1 MDALDFL
8 RVRYA
13 QFHRPMWDELTAGLS
28 ERELRG
34 RPHPRANS
42 IVWLVWHIARVED
55 VGVNRFVV
63 DGRQVMD
70 KGDWAARLSVTR
82 RDVGTGMTDAEVDA
96 LSAAIDLEALRGYW
110 DAVIDGTLAVV
121 DTLAGEDLDAIV
133 PADRVKRVANEEGG
147 VAKGAEWLTE
157 FWAKGRTRAWV
168 LAQTPFLHPYG
179 HYFEARAVRGMWGHK
194 SL

>member
-13 QFHRPMWDELTAGLS
+13 QFHRPMWDELTTGLS
-28 ERELRG
+28 EGELRE
-34 RPHPRANS
+34 RPHPKANT
-42 IVWLVWHIARVED
+42 IAWLVWHIARVED
-55 VGVNRFVV
+55 IGVNRFVV
-63 DGRQVMD
+63 DGRQVLD
-70 KGDWAARLSVTR
+70 RGDWIARLKVTR
-82 RDVGTGMTDAEVDA
+82 RDVGTGMTDTEVDGF
-96 LSAAIDLEALRGYW
+96 SAAIDLDGLRRYW

-121 DTLAGEDLDAIV
+121 DTLAGEDLETLV
-133 PADRVKRVANEEGG
+133 PADRVRHVANEEGG

-168 LAQTPFLHPYG
+168 LAQTPFLHAYG
-179 HYFEARAVRGMWGHK
+179 HYFEARAVRGMWGHP

>member
-1 MDALDFL
+1 M
-8 RVRYA
+8 
-13 QFHRPMWDELTAGLS
+13 
-28 ERELRG
+28 
-34 RPHPRANS
+34 
-42 IVWLVWHIARVED
+42 WLVWHMARVED
-55 VGVNRFVV
+55 VGVNRFAV

-70 KGDWAARLSVTR
+70 KGDWAARMNVTR

-96 LSAAIDLEALRGYW
+96 LSAALDLAALRRYW

-121 DTLAGEDLDAIV
+121 DTLAGENLHAVV
-133 PADRVKRVANEEGG
+133 PADRVRRVANEEGG

-157 FWAKGRTRAWV
+157 FWAKDRTRAWV

-179 HYFEARAVRGMWGHK
+179 HYFEARAVRGMWGQP

>member
-1 MDALDFL
+1 MDAVDFFRL
-8 RVRYA
+8 RYE
-13 QFHRPMWDELTAGLS
+13 QFHRPMWDELTTGLS

-34 RPHPRANS
+34 RPHPKANT
-42 IVWLVWHIARVED
+42 IVWLLWHIARVED

-70 KGDWAARLSVTR
+70 ASDWLARMKITR
-82 RDVGTGMTDAEVDA
+82 RDVGTGMNDTEVDEC
-96 LSAAIDLEALRGYW
+96 SAAIDLDGLRGYW
-110 DAVIDGTLAVV
+110 DAVVAGTLAVV
-121 DTLAGEDLDAIV
+121 DTLSGENLDVVV

-157 FWAKGRTRAWV
+157 FWAKGRTRAWI
-168 LAQTPFLHPYG
+168 LAQTPFLHAYG
-179 HYFEARAVRGMWGHK
+179 HYFEARAVRGMWGRP

>member
-13 QFHRPMWDELTAGLS
+13 QFHRPMWDELTSGLS

-34 RPHPRANS
+34 RPHPRANT

-70 KGDWAARLSVTR
+70 KGDWARGMSVAR
-82 RDVGTGMTDAEVDA
+82 RDVVTGMTGAEVDSSSGA
-96 LSAAIDLEALRGYW
+96 MELGGLCAYW
-110 DAVIDGTLAVV
+110 EAVIKGTLALVGTV
-121 DTLAGEDLDAIV
+121 AGEDLDTVV
-133 PADRVKRVANEEGG
+133 PVDRVRRVADEEGG

-179 HYFEARAVRGMWGHK
+179 HYFEARAVRGMWGRP